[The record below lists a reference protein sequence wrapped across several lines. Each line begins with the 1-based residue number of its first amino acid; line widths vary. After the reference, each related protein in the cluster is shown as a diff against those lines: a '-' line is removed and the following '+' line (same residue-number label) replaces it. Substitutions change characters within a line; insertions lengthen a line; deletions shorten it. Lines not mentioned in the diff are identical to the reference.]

1 MSAIAN
7 TLRHARARRN
17 AAGLTLIEI
26 LVSLT
31 ILAMMSLLIYGA
43 FDSMSRGKKAET
55 LRSDRAREGREA
67 SARLV
72 RELQS
77 AFLSQ
82 HQPTNVS
89 LVTRNTAFVGQSY
102 SDFDRIDFTTFAH
115 RRIGKESHES
125 DQAEVGYFVVKDPE
139 VDGKFDLVRRE
150 QTPIDIDPLRGGV
163 VSVLA
168 EDIETFD
175 VKYLDPITGNWV
187 ETWDTTQ
194 ITGQPN
200 RLPWEVRVKI
210 ALKSVKNSPPFS
222 YTTKTTLPIG
232 QPLNFGFAR

>member
-1 MSAIAN
+1 MSARVRVAS
-7 TLRHARARRN
+7 ARA
-17 AAGLTLIEI
+17 AQAGLTMVEI
-26 LVSLT
+26 LVSLA
-31 ILAMMSLLIYGA
+31 ILAMMSVLIYGS
-43 FDSMSRGKKAET
+43 FESMSRGKKAET
-55 LRSDRAREGREA
+55 LRADRAREGREA
-67 SARLV
+67 SARIV

-89 LVTRNTAFVGQSY
+89 LITRNTAFVGQSY

-115 RRIGKESHES
+115 RRIGKEAHES

-168 EDIETFD
+168 EDVDSFD
-175 VKYLDPITGNWV
+175 VKYLDPVTGNWI

-194 ITGQPN
+194 VTGQPN

-210 ALKSVKNSPPFS
+210 SLKSVKNSPPFS